1 MGFKKKLGR
10 IENVLIFYRFTPCL
24 KNVTFIA
31 FINTPFITFMIT
43 MEIAIEQFEIF
54 NPFLTYV
61 PLTDKP
67 YSWFLPAKCMKNIVE
82 E

>member
-1 MGFKKKLGR
+1 MSQKR
-10 IENVLIFYRFTPCL
+10 NIYRFY
-24 KNVTFIA
+24 KH
-31 FINTPFITFMIT
+31 PFHYIHDKT
-43 MEIAIEQFEIF
+43 MEIAIEQFQIF

-82 E
+82 EWHFN